1 LFIEVDAQKN
11 LYDAHIVIITGY
23 LPPYKKE
30 IFTKTREKIIFDPVN
45 NDYYKNIFIF
55 FLFSLCIFLL
65 YSKSIFDIIVA
76 VIFKNTFPFKNI
88 LN

>member
-55 FLFSLCIFLL
+55 FSILFMYISFIFLE
-65 YSKSIFDIIVA
+65 
-76 VIFKNTFPFKNI
+76 NI
-88 LN
+88 